1 MHKEA
6 PAGMSRVAPVR
17 RGRRFGRPRLLIVGC
32 GDIGLRILARLR
44 DRYRVIAL
52 TSTPTRVPE
61 LRAAGALPIV
71 GDLDAH
77 ATLARCAP
85 FAERVIHLAPPPERG
100 RRDPR
105 TRRLI
110 AALAGRSARL
120 VYVSTTGVYGDA
132 RGAWL
137 DETAPLAPASDRA
150 FRRADAERALRRA
163 CARGALRVSI
173 LRAPGIYDE
182 RERLP
187 LQRLRQGLPA
197 LAAADDVYTNHI
209 HADDLARIAI
219 AALHRS
225 APQRVYN
232 AVDDSQLKMGE
243 YFDLVADRFGLPRP
257 PRLPRDELRAAVSPA
272 MYSFMRES
280 RRLRNE
286 RIKRELRVR
295 LRHPTVA
302 DALAARGIDAPR

>member
-1 MHKEA
+1 MQNET
-6 PAGMSRVAPVR
+6 PAGTSRSARVR
-17 RGRRFGRPRLLIVGC
+17 RGRRFGRPRLLIIGC

-52 TSTPTRVPE
+52 TSTPARVRE
-61 LRAAGALPIV
+61 LRCAGALPIA
-71 GDLDAH
+71 GDLDAR
-77 ATLARCAP
+77 ATLVRCAP
-85 FAERVIHLAPPPERG
+85 FGERVIHLAPPPNRG

-105 TRRLI
+105 TRHLL
-110 AALAGRSARL
+110 AVFAGRSARL

-137 DETAPLAPASDRA
+137 DETARAAPANERA
-150 FRRADAERALRRA
+150 YRRVDAEHTLRRA
-163 CARGALRVSI
+163 GASGALHVSI
-173 LRAPGIYDE
+173 LRVPGIYDE

-187 LQRLRQGLPA
+187 LERLRQGLPA
-197 LAAADDVYTNHI
+197 LAQADDVHTNHI

-219 AALHRS
+219 TALHRG

-232 AVDDSQLKMGE
+232 AVDDSDLKMGE
-243 YFDLVADRFGLPRP
+243 YFDLVAERFDLPRP
-257 PRLPRDELRAAVSPA
+257 PRLPRDELKTAVSPT
-272 MYSFMRES
+272 MYSFMSES
-280 RRLRNE
+280 RRLRNA

-302 DALAARGIDAPR
+302 AALAGAGPR